1 MTIEQE
7 QDNIKFLIDSFMNC
21 KSYSETLK
29 IIEVRNAR
37 ARARAELKAEIEETI
52 KFFKETDKELERLK

>member
-21 KSYSETLK
+21 KSYSETIK
-29 IIEVRNAR
+29 IIEERN
-37 ARARAELKAEIEETI
+37 ARARAELKAEIEETK
-52 KFFKETDKELERLK
+52 KFFKETDKKIERLK